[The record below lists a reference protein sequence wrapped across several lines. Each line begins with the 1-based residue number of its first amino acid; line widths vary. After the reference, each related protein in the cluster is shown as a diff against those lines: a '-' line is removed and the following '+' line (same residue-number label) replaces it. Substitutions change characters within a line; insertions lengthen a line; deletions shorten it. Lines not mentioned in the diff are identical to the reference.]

1 MSLLKGDIVQYK
13 IPFFETKCHFS
24 APRQLSSCLPTV
36 VPNLIETLGDS
47 HSKVQET
54 AVSALKK
61 IASVIKNPEVVGLVP
76 NILTA
81 LQDPAKKTTACLK
94 TILQTQF
101 IHIIDAASLALLMP
115 VIRRAIYDRGTENR
129 KLSAQ
134 IMASLYS
141 LADQKDLLPYLEG
154 ILPGLKNCLLDP
166 APEVRLCA
174 AKAIAALI
182 RGTGET
188 GFDQLKDWLYA
199 KLVSDTNS
207 VDRSGAAQ
215 GKNPNDIF

>member
-1 MSLLKGDIVQYK
+1 
-13 IPFFETKCHFS
+13 
-24 APRQLSSCLPTV
+24 
-36 VPNLIETLGDS
+36 
-47 HSKVQET
+47 
-54 AVSALKK
+54 
-61 IASVIKNPEVVGLVP
+61 
-76 NILTA
+76 
-81 LQDPAKKTTACLK
+81 
-94 TILQTQF
+94 
-101 IHIIDAASLALLMP
+101 MP

-174 AKAIAALI
+174 AKAIAALVS
-182 RGTGET
+182 GTGEP
-188 GFDQLKDWLYA
+188 GFDQLKEWLFA
-199 KLVSDTNS
+199 RLVSENNS

-215 GKNPNDIF
+215 GKTA